1 MAMYGSLGSKYTMEG
16 EIMLTA
22 MGDVMRRAYEK
33 GWITTRDGNISLR
46 MTDKDVLYITPSGW
60 RKTILHPEHMIK
72 CKLTPA
78 GINVPEGTTPSGELA
93 MHAKLQ
99 RYSKYTR
106 AVVHLHPTNIIAAM
120 YAGWDLQQLAADFP
134 EVSRYTRVGPSVPVL
149 PVTSHELAEAT
160 FEAMTDW
167 SNSGTNIVKFD
178 IVGQAAHGVCSVG
191 ANPWDAYEH
200 IERLEH
206 ICEIALRSGKKPPG
220 LETSVGSGR
229 PVVLGGPLA

>member
-1 MAMYGSLGSKYTMEG
+1 MEG
-16 EIMLTA
+16 ERMLTA

-33 GWITTRDGNISLR
+33 GWITTRDGNISLK
-46 MTDKDVLYITPSGW
+46 MTGKDTLYITPSGW
-60 RKTILHPEHMIK
+60 RKTILHPEHMIR

-78 GINVPEGTTPSGELA
+78 GIEVPAGTVPSGELH

-106 AVVHLHPTNIIAAM
+106 AIVHLHPTNIIAAM
-120 YAGWDLQQLAADFP
+120 YAGWNLQKLAEDFP

-149 PVTSHELAEAT
+149 PVTSTVLAEAT
-160 FEAMTDW
+160 FEAMTQW
-167 SNSGTNIVKFD
+167 ESTGTNIVKYD

-206 ICEIALRSGKKPPG
+206 ICEIALRSGRKPPE
-220 LETSVGSGR
+220 L
-229 PVVLGGPLA
+229 VLSLIHI